1 MSQQSILNSS
11 IQPLLAERAFLGQY
25 EEVLFFG
32 SVNFQFKASTNC
44 EIIIFQTSD
53 KVNVETDTI
62 PYNKLDGVISISRS
76 ILGSFLRITVR
87 NTEAVNQTQFS
98 LQTIYKA
105 QSASITPLNTLLY
118 SEAIAAGGT
127 SPSVFNF
134 GGYKT
139 VSIYGNTES
148 ATDLTLE
155 LSVNGADWYD
165 TQYVYSIGSPANYGF
180 ALTIPFRYLRLKSS
194 DTSTKLVVNIS
205 LA

>member
-32 SVNFQFKASTNC
+32 SVNFQFSASTNC

-87 NTEAVNQTQFS
+87 NTEAVDQTQFS

-105 QSASITPLNTLLY
+105 QGPSITSINTVLY
-118 SEAIAAGGT
+118 NEPISAGGVT
-127 SPSVFNF
+127 GSVFNF
-134 GGYKT
+134 GGYKYLT
-139 VSIYGNTES
+139 YYGEVGDTTN
-148 ATDLTLE
+148 LTIQ
-155 LSVNGADWYD
+155 LSVDGVYWYN
-165 TQYVYSIGSPANYGF
+165 TQYVYTITGASDFGVS
-180 ALTIPFRYLRLKSS
+180 LTLPFRYLRFKSS
-194 DTSTKLVVNIS
+194 ASTSKLELTIS
-205 LA
+205 LS

>member
-44 EIIIFQTSD
+44 EIIIYQTSD
-53 KVNVETDTI
+53 KVNIDFDII
-62 PYNKLDGVISISRS
+62 PYNKLDGIISISRS

-87 NTEAVNQTQFS
+87 NIEVVDQTQFS

-105 QSASITPLNTLLY
+105 QAPAVTNINTLVF
-118 SEAIAAGGT
+118 SEAITAGSS
-127 SPSVFNF
+127 SPSIFNF

-139 VSIYGNTES
+139 VSFYGSTS
-148 ATDLTLE
+148 AATVLTVE
-155 LSVNGADWYD
+155 LSLDNINWYD
-165 TQYVYSIGSPANYGF
+165 SQYSYTLGSGTDYGF
-180 ALTIPFRYLRLKSS
+180 ALNIPFRYIRLKSS
-194 DTSTKLVVNIS
+194 ASLTKFVMCVS
-205 LA
+205 MA

>member
-11 IQPLLAERAFLGQY
+11 LQPLLAERAFLGVY

-53 KVNVETDTI
+53 KINVETDTI

-105 QSASITPLNTLLY
+105 QAPSITPINTLLY
-118 SEAIAAGGT
+118 SEAIAVNGVT
-127 SPSVFNF
+127 PSVFNF
-134 GGYKT
+134 GGYKY
-139 VSIYGNTES
+139 VSYYGETAQ
-148 ATDLTLE
+148 ATNLTIQ
-155 LSVNGADWYD
+155 LSVNGSDWYD
-165 TQYVYSIGSPANYGF
+165 TQYVYTIAPPGEYGVS
-180 ALTIPFRYLRLKSS
+180 LTLPFRYLRLKSS
-194 DTSTKLVVNIS
+194 AVSSKLVLNIS